1 MTRRRYTRGTRY
13 TRSSRSRS
21 STVRIRGV
29 ERALFILGA
38 VLYLVGVFGGVNL
51 LDMATTTAILLLGVG
66 GGLLLI
72 ITLTL
77 IF

>member
-21 STVRIRGV
+21 GTVRIRGV
-29 ERALFILGA
+29 ERFLFIMGA
-38 VLYLVGVFGGVNL
+38 LLYLIGVFGGINL
-51 LDMATTTAILLLGVG
+51 LAMATTTAILLLGVG

-72 ITLTL
+72 ISLTL

>member
-1 MTRRRYTRGTRY
+1 MTRRRS
-13 TRSSRSRS
+13 TRSTRRSTSRSN
-21 STVRIRGV
+21 TVHIRGV
-29 ERALFILGA
+29 ERFLFILGA
-38 VLYLVGVFGGVNL
+38 TLYLIGVFGGIHL
-51 LDMATTTAILLLGVG
+51 LAMPATTAILLLSVG

>member
-1 MTRRRYTRGTRY
+1 MVRRRSTRGTRY

-21 STVRIRGV
+21 TTVRIRGI

-38 VLYLVGVFGGVNL
+38 VLYLVGLFGGINL
-51 LDMATTTAILLLGVG
+51 LTMPATTAVLLLGIG